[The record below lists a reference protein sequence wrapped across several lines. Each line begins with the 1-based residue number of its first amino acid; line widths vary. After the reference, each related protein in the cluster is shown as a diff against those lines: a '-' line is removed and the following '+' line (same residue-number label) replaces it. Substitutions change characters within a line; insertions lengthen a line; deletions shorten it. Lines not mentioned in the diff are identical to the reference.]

1 MNIVALPQ
9 ENILLWNLDL
19 KKQLFACDDIGYL
32 RRIFGKTYQKVDSL
46 IHEMPF
52 TRYGQIYLVSLAG
65 TRRLIR
71 STQNL
76 LPKHFIV
83 ISVSYSD
90 SFLVSFSLI
99 ISNSETS
106 NQCYMMFC
114 GRFGKL
120 RRIARSDAYVSS
132 VGHFFSGVSFLLSYW
147 STVGFSMLQFVCY
160 FS

>member
-1 MNIVALPQ
+1 MKPWLEKSNSSPVMITDIFV
-9 ENILLWNLDL
+9 EFSEKRT
-19 KKQLFACDDIGYL
+19 KKF
-32 RRIFGKTYQKVDSL
+32 DSL

-83 ISVSYSD
+83 ILSYSD

-114 GRFGKL
+114 SRFGKL
-120 RRIARSDAYVSS
+120 RLSARSYAYVSS

-147 STVGFSMLQFVCY
+147 STVGFSMFCNLFATLASY
-160 FS
+160 FPCLP